1 MASEHCICERKGCF
15 KKFTKKENDL
25 MAFLEMFWSL
35 EKPAQDAFDLRLV
48 EENQG
53 HCFQ

>member
-1 MASEHCICERKGCF
+1 MSAKVASKSLRKRR
-15 KKFTKKENDL
+15 
-25 MAFLEMFWSL
+25 MISWPLEMFWSL